1 MLLIDKKLLL
11 LFKIILH
18 ASFVGLFKTKHKKL
32 FWFILYASYIMATEE
47 RYHILRIIS
56 VAYHEER
63 NHFVFNHRYSFDIII
78 RALNQVQLCI
88 ANMACCVGPASP
100 CDIF

>member
-32 FWFILYASYIMATEE
+32 LWFILYASYIMATEE

-63 NHFVFNHRYSFDIII
+63 NHFVFNHTYSFDIII
-78 RALNQVQLCI
+78 ER
-88 ANMACCVGPASP
+88 
-100 CDIF
+100 